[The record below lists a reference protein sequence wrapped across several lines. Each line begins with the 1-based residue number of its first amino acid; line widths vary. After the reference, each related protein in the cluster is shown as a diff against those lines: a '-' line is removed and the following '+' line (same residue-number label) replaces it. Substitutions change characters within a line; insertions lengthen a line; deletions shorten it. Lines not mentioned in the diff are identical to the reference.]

1 MSGTIDEHPYD
12 RLGPDL
18 ILDAVESIGFECDGR
33 LLALNSYENRVYQ
46 VGMEEGPP
54 LIAKF
59 YRPERWTDESIGEE
73 HALSFALRDA
83 DLPVVAPML
92 QDGVSLFVHEQ
103 FRFALFPR
111 QGGREPVL
119 ESDEHVAWLGRLL
132 GRFHLV
138 GRHQAMDHRRR
149 LLDLS
154 HTRRLV
160 DLVAVDDHMAD
171 YLRDDYRHLCASL
184 IETIEQQFSQTRWT
198 LGAIHG
204 DCHRGNVLWT
214 DQGPHFVDL
223 DDSVLGVAVQDFW
236 MLLDGDSDRRAH
248 QLEVLIEA
256 YEQFC
261 PFDRSELGLVESLRT
276 KRMIEHAGWLAS
288 RWTDPA
294 FPRSFPWFGDARY
307 FENHLRVLQEQH
319 ERLSHNH

>member
-1 MSGTIDEHPYD
+1 MSGAVNDHPYD
-12 RLGPDL
+12 RLSPDL

-46 VGMEEGPP
+46 VGMEQGPP

-59 YRPERWTDESIGEE
+59 YRPQRWTDEAIGEE
-73 HALSFALRDA
+73 HSLSFALRDA
-83 DLPVVAPML
+83 DLPVVAPIL
-92 QDGVSLFVHEQ
+92 ENGTSLFVHDQ

-111 QGGREPVL
+111 QGGREPEL
-119 ESDEHVAWLGRLL
+119 ESDDHVAWLGRLL

-138 GRHQAMDHRRR
+138 GRHQPMDHRRR
-149 LLDLS
+149 LLDLA

-160 DLVAVDDHMAD
+160 ERVAEDEHMAD
-171 YLRDDYRHLCASL
+171 YVRDDYRTVCEAL
-184 IETIEQQFSQTRWT
+184 IALMDRQFSQARWT

-214 DQGPHFVDL
+214 DRGPHFVDL

-236 MLLDGDSDRRAH
+236 MLLDGDAGRRAH
-248 QLEVLIEA
+248 QLDVLIDA

-261 PFDRSELGLVESLRT
+261 PFDRSELSLIESLRT

-294 FPRSFPWFGDARY
+294 FPRSFPWFGDPRY
-307 FENHLRVLQEQH
+307 FEDHLRALQDQH
-319 ERLSHNH
+319 QRLTDHA